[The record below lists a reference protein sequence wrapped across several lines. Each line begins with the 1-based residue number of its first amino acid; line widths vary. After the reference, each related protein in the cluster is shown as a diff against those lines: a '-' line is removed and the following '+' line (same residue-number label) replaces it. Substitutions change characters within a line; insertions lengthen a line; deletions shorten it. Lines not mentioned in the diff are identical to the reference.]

1 MQVKRIVLKKEMKL
15 LGLLLSS
22 LLIASASAAVYYSM
36 EMRSNVTTATP
47 FVKFVAG
54 TDSTEAGA
62 SDYATDGTYVR
73 LAGLKAYP
81 NATLTYDQAIKIKN
95 TDAATHKF
103 RLTHVTINNDT
114 DTSNFYS
121 IVFKLI
127 AANGTQYGGGDFTY
141 DNSDGNDTWDP
152 PYQTTLVYILGSEE
166 FAVKVVTRAASGATA
181 DVKANVVIS
190 VDTQS

>member
-1 MQVKRIVLKKEMKL
+1 MQLKGIAFKKEMKL
-15 LGLLLSS
+15 LGLLLTS

-54 TDSTEAGA
+54 NDSTEAGA
-62 SDYATDGTYVR
+62 ADYATDGTYVR

-81 NATLTYDQAIKIKN
+81 NATLTYDQAINITN
-95 TDAATHKF
+95 TDTATHKF
-103 RLTHVTINNDT
+103 RLTHTTINNDT

-121 IVFKLI
+121 IEFRLI
-127 AANGTQYGGGDFTY
+127 AANGTQYGGNFIY
-141 DNSDGNDTWDP
+141 DNSNGDDTWDP
-152 PYQTTLVYILGSEE
+152 PYQTTLVYILGNEE
-166 FAVKVVTRAASGATA
+166 FAVKVLTRAASGATA